1 MQNASRCLV
10 KINDSATKIEIRFAG
25 SIDETFSMND
35 IRLDPSKS
43 VEMNFA
49 GIKTITSNGVRE
61 WIKFIATVEN
71 REIFFVECTKVFIDQ
86 VNAVH
91 GFYPGR
97 AVINSFY
104 APYFGST
111 SKTEKNMLFTF
122 GKDFSADSVNIP
134 EEITEPNGEVFVL
147 DVSESKYFKFMK
159 TKKQ

>member
-1 MQNASRCLV
+1 MQTTSRCQV
-10 KINDSATKIEIRFAG
+10 KINDFTSKTEIRFSG
-25 SIDETFSMND
+25 SIDETFTMHD
-35 IRLDPSKS
+35 IRLDPSKA

-49 GIKTITSNGVRE
+49 GIKSITSNGVRE

-71 REIFFVECTKVFIDQ
+71 RDLFFVECTKVFIDQ

-104 APYFGST
+104 APYFGSN
-111 SKTEKNMLFTF
+111 SKTEKNILFTN
-122 GKDFSADSVNIP
+122 GKDFSAETSNIP
-134 EEITEPNGEVFVL
+134 EEITEADGEVFVL

-159 TKKQ
+159 SKKL

>member
-1 MQNASRCLV
+1 MQTSSRCQV
-10 KINDSATKIEIRFAG
+10 KINDSTSKIEIRFSG

-49 GIKTITSNGVRE
+49 GIKSITSNGVRE

-71 REIFFVECTKVFIDQ
+71 RDILFVECTKVFIDQ

-91 GFYPGR
+91 GFYPNR

-111 SKTEKNMLFTF
+111 SKTEKNMLFTN
-122 GKDFSADSVNIP
+122 GKDFTAESSNIP
-134 EEITEPNGEVFVL
+134 EEITEGGEVFVL

-159 TKKQ
+159 SKKP